1 MNKAERD
8 IRRNTAKRA
17 LNSADWS
24 FEPDTKE
31 RYPGQRILAQVG
43 ALIMHDRIIDN
54 YVRRPL

>member
-17 LNSADWS
+17 LNSADWA

-31 RYPGQRILAQVG
+31 RYPGQRIRAQVG
-43 ALIMHDRIIDN
+43 ALIMHDRILDN